1 MREVSAARVA
11 AAMSDSTRPAD
22 ERAKEAAMDAIRFDL
37 EEIGGMTLDEC
48 DEPDYGCDD
57 IRPALLTAE
66 LAGGGGCGETGF
78 AALWLDR

>member
-1 MREVSAARVA
+1 
-11 AAMSDSTRPAD
+11 
-22 ERAKEAAMDAIRFDL
+22 MDAIRFDL
-37 EEIGGMTLDEC
+37 EEIGGMTFDEC